1 MGISSSSTLDYVFFK
16 CWCDLLFVLGQ
27 LGIAGRG
34 CLLLAKVLRV
44 KKDLKGESNAKEI
57 SDALPFIE
65 YELHRQ
71 LLNKLKGQAH
81 DIFSRIFKLRIHDFF
96 LPIIVLIFSS
106 AQNWEKMPF
115 LRNKNFL
122 FFFTWEILV
131 KKIHSFVF

>member
-1 MGISSSSTLDYVFFK
+1 M
-16 CWCDLLFVLGQ
+16 FVLGQ

-81 DIFSRIFKLRIHDFF
+81 NMFSRIFKLRIYDIFF
-96 LPIIVLIFSS
+96 IFSS
-106 AQNWEKMPF
+106 AQTWEKMPF
-115 LRNKNFL
+115 LSNKNFV
-122 FFFTWEILV
+122 FFFNWEVSV
-131 KKIHSFVF
+131 KKLIDS

>member
-1 MGISSSSTLDYVFFK
+1 M
-16 CWCDLLFVLGQ
+16 FVLGQ

-81 DIFSRIFKLRIHDFF
+81 DMFSRIFKLQIYDFF
-96 LPIIVLIFSS
+96 STNYCFDFLKCSKLR
-106 AQNWEKMPF
+106 KMPF
-115 LRNKNFL
+115 VTIK
-122 FFFTWEILV
+122 E
-131 KKIHSFVF
+131 FVFLQTEKYW

>member
-1 MGISSSSTLDYVFFK
+1 MGISSSSTI
-16 CWCDLLFVLGQ
+16 DLSLNVNAIFLFVLGQ

-81 DIFSRIFKLRIHDFF
+81 DMFSRFFKLRIYEFF
-96 LPIIVLIFSS
+96 LPNIVLIFSS
-106 AQNWEKMPF
+106 AQN
-115 LRNKNFL
+115 
-122 FFFTWEILV
+122 
-131 KKIHSFVF
+131 

>member
-1 MGISSSSTLDYVFFK
+1 MTLTS
-16 CWCDLLFVLGQ
+16 GQ

-71 LLNKLKGQAH
+71 LLNKLKVKGMNAIFGLKISLSISDRIMIATALGTGVH
-81 DIFSRIFKLRIHDFF
+81 LSGLAAPTPPRLVSNLNDIPCIPNLFYQSKTF
-96 LPIIVLIFSS
+96 LMANL
-106 AQNWEKMPF
+106 
-115 LRNKNFL
+115 
-122 FFFTWEILV
+122 
-131 KKIHSFVF
+131 